1 MSVAGGHGGGPHR
14 AKLAHVQR
22 QTGGDGDGGDGAVA
36 LTLVAH
42 KKSKASP
49 YNFKLEGDGDG
60 GDGGVQ
66 LCGGGWPH
74 HGGQAEAVEQPRAY
88 DK

>member
-1 MSVAGGHGGGPHR
+1 MYN
-14 AKLAHVQR
+14 AKQEGMVMEETEELPSPWWP
-22 QTGGDGDGGDGAVA
+22 T
-36 LTLVAH
+36 
-42 KKSKASP
+42 KSKASP